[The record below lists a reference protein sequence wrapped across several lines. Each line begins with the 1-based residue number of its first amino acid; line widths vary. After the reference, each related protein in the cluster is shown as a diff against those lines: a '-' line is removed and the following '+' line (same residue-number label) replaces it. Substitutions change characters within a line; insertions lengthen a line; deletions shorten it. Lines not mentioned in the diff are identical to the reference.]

1 MRAETAGGPAD
12 RIERLGRCEL
22 IQREGCFKLGSDALD
37 LGRFATVRRGWRV
50 CDLACG
56 SGALGLLLLER
67 EEKLSLTGV
76 ELDPAAAA
84 LARETGMW
92 LHGGSIYEKNPQ
104 GGRPYNCT
112 MVIRPDGTLAAKYR
126 KLHPFDVTVPGGGQ
140 MRESSQI
147 CPGDAIVTV
156 DAGEL
161 GTWGLSVC
169 YDLRFGELYRI
180 MALEGAQVLFVP
192 ANFTLNTGKDHWEVL
207 LRARAIE
214 NGCYVVAPEQFGPG
228 PEFPAYGR
236 SMVVDPWGNV
246 VAQAPDRPGVI
257 LADIDLDYV
266 EEIRRKVGTLTNR
279 RADRYRLERV

>member
-1 MRAETAGGPAD
+1 MRQFPIAVIQMASGQDPEENLQALSAFVREAARRGARAAALPESVSYRGVEMERYAEDVPGGPTFQ
-12 RIERLGRCEL
+12 C
-22 IQREGCFKLGSDALD
+22 
-37 LGRFATVRRGWRV
+37 
-50 CDLACG
+50 
-56 SGALGLLLLER
+56 
-67 EEKLSLTGV
+67 LS
-76 ELDPAAAA
+76 A
-84 LARETGMW
+84 LARETGQW

-169 YDLRFGELYRI
+169 YDLRFGELYRL

-236 SMVVDPWGNV
+236 SMVVDPWDNV

>member
-1 MRAETAGGPAD
+1 
-12 RIERLGRCEL
+12 
-22 IQREGCFKLGSDALD
+22 
-37 LGRFATVRRGWRV
+37 
-50 CDLACG
+50 
-56 SGALGLLLLER
+56 
-67 EEKLSLTGV
+67 
-76 ELDPAAAA
+76 
-84 LARETGMW
+84 MW

-104 GGRPYNCT
+104 GRPYNCT

-169 YDLRFGELYRI
+169 YDLRFGELYRL

-266 EEIRRKVGTLTNR
+266 EEIRRKVGTLSNR
-279 RADRYRLERV
+279 RTDRYRLERV